1 MKNPFP
7 NKDLKSAREAS
18 SKDWFYSEEEFLRKT
33 QWLIL
38 WRLVFVSVFL
48 LLTVFLQEKEGL
60 PFLSFSFSRLYLL
73 IALQY
78 FFSILY
84 IVLLLRGKVF
94 PWKALIQLLL
104 DGIFVTAVVYHT
116 GGIES
121 FFPYLYFLII
131 LAGGTLFGRRGGL
144 LTASYVILLYGLLLS
159 LQGLEKAPFYYDLS
173 GHIPPFTNKY
183 FLYQIV
189 MHGVGFFLV
198 GFFSSLFAEQTR
210 KQQSQIENQ
219 RKNIVQLEEL
229 NRVIIENLNIGLIT
243 LDYENKIQSIN
254 PEGEEILGRGSKE
267 LENKPL
273 RALFPELVEGLG
285 PDGSYLGNRLET
297 TFQNPDGLTKTLG
310 FSFARVKEDPSH
322 GIGKILSFKDISQ
335 IKIMEDHL
343 REVDRLAILG
353 NMAAGI
359 AHEIRNPLASISGSI
374 QVLKDDFKEG
384 ATGKRL
390 LKIISREVSRLDS
403 LMNDF
408 LTFAKPVQE
417 LQSPLDISDF
427 IQGTI
432 ELVSKNQEVPKTIVW
447 KVDIAQNLIVTISP
461 GEVSQ
466 ILWNLLMNAL
476 QAIPSNG
483 EIHVRAG
490 QVRSESGA
498 EWVEIRVGDNGPGI
512 PMKDRT
518 KIFQPFYTTKDQGT
532 GLGLSIVQ
540 KIISD
545 RGGKIRIDSP
555 PGRGSEFII
564 LFPSRRSDID
574 KGWSFELKQ
583 RPFKKTAS

>member
-7 NKDLKSAREAS
+7 NIDLKPHQEVS

-38 WRLVFVSVFL
+38 WRLVFVSIFL

-84 IVLLLRGKVF
+84 IILLLRGKVF
-94 PWKALIQLLL
+94 SWNALIQILL

-144 LTASYVILLYGLLLS
+144 LTALYVTLLYGLLLS
-159 LQGLEKAPFYYDLS
+159 LQGLEKAPFYYGLS
-173 GHIPPFTNKY
+173 GHIAPYTNKY

-198 GFFSSLFAEQTR
+198 GHFSSLFAEQTR
-210 KQQSQIENQ
+210 KQRTQIENQ

-229 NRVIIENLNIGLIT
+229 NRVIIENLDIGLIT

-254 PEGEEILGRGSKE
+254 PEGEQILGRASKE
-267 LENKPL
+267 LKNKPL
-273 RALFPELVEGLG
+273 KALFTELGEALS
-285 PDGSYLGNRLET
+285 PDGPYWGNRLET
-297 TFQNPDGLTKTLG
+297 SYENPDGMTKTLG
-310 FSFARVKEDPSH
+310 FSFTRVKKDHSL
-322 GIGKILSFKDISQ
+322 GIGDILSFKDISQ

-343 REVDRLAILG
+343 RKVDRLAMLG
-353 NMAAGI
+353 KMAAGI

-374 QVLKDDFKEG
+374 QVLEDDFKEG
-384 ATGKRL
+384 GTGERL

-408 LTFAKPVQE
+408 LAFAKPVQE
-417 LQSPLDISDF
+417 LQTPLDISDF
-427 IQGTI
+427 ILGTI
-432 ELVSKNQEVPKTIVW
+432 ELVNKNQEVPKTIVW
-447 KVDIAQNLIVTISP
+447 KVDIPQNLMATISA

-466 ILWNLLMNAL
+466 VLWNLLMNAL
-476 QAIPSNG
+476 QAIPANG
-483 EIHVRAG
+483 EIHIRAG
-490 QVRSESGA
+490 QVRSESDA

-512 PMKDRT
+512 PVKDQA
-518 KIFQPFYTTKDQGT
+518 KIFEPFYTTKDQGT

-545 RGGKIRIDSP
+545 RGGRIRVDSS

-574 KGWSFELKQ
+574 KG
-583 RPFKKTAS
+583 